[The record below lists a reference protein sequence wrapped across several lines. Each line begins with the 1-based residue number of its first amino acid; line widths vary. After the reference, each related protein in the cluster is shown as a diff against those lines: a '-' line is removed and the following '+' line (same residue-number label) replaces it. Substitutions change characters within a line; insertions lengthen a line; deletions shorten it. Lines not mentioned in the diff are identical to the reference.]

1 MCSQKIHFSNASRE
15 LLISEVQGR
24 PSLWNDRH
32 PDYTKKLKKT
42 NKLWDEIGAV
52 VGSSGDYYL
61 FYEINYLING

>member
-1 MCSQKIHFSNASRE
+1 MSSQKVHFTNASRE

-32 PDYTKKLKKT
+32 PNYKKTEKT

-52 VGSSGDYYL
+52 VGYSGKKK
-61 FYEINYLING
+61 IK